1 MSESKRDLRAVLVTG
16 ASTGIGEA
24 TAKLLAAHGIH
35 VFAGV
40 RKAADGERL
49 QSSSRGGITPVVID
63 VTDTESMRAAR
74 EVIETVCGNRGLAGL
89 VNNAGVAYGGPLECT
104 PVSVVRRL
112 FDVNVFGALAATQ
125 EFLPLVRRGRGRI
138 VNMSSISGRVALPFA
153 GQYAASKF
161 ALRAMSDSL
170 RMELRPWG
178 IDVIMIEPGQ
188 IATPIW
194 AKGVADCEQ
203 LQAEWSAEARERYGP
218 TMHALLKRIGGVH
231 GLPPE
236 RVAQAVLAA
245 LTARRPKACY
255 VVGRDSRVL
264 RWLGR
269 LPPRWRDWLFT
280 RQIPST

>member
-1 MSESKRDLRAVLVTG
+1 MNESNRTVRCVLVTG

-24 TAKLLAAHGIH
+24 TAKLLAARGFH

-40 RKAADGERL
+40 RKAEDGERL
-49 QSSSRGGITPVVID
+49 QSGSRDWITPAVFD
-63 VTDTESMRAAR
+63 VTDAAAMRAAR
-74 EVIETVCGNRGLAGL
+74 ESIDAACGSHGLAGL
-89 VNNAGVAYGGPLECT
+89 VNNAGVAYGGPIECT
-104 PVSVVRRL
+104 PVSVARRL

-194 AKGVADCEQ
+194 KKGLADCEQ
-203 LQAEWSAEARERYGP
+203 VQAEWSPEARELYGP
-218 TMHALLKRIGGVH
+218 TMAALLKRIGGVR
-231 GLPPE
+231 GLPPG
-236 RVAQAVLAA
+236 RVARAVLAA
-245 LTARRPKACY
+245 LTARRPKAVY

-280 RQIPST
+280 KQIPST